1 MKPLSLES
9 NFLGIGVSATQIGG
23 ATVVRLFNTSAS
35 TGTVQVLENDAENNY
50 WGPVVGSITI
60 PAGEVV
66 YIQKKSEEWLSG
78 DSVVNYTQV
87 AYSHMM
93 SFTSYASSGGG
104 GGIVTQNLVLNL
116 DAGDNSSYGGSG
128 TTWTDLSGQGNNGTL
143 VNGVA
148 YSSDNSGYLIF
159 DGNDDKVTLPVGSD
173 FAYGTGDFTVE
184 MWFNVTGTSPQ
195 QYGERLFC
203 QTQGGTNYFV
213 ISASRGSPVVKKP
226 VFTYGASGT
235 GTHIVSS
242 TAYTEGT
249 WHHLIIT
256 RNGTTATLYLDN
268 SSVATATVSLDFN
281 NTTYVP
287 TIGAFTHSDSLNLD
301 GKISIVRVYKGKG
314 FSSSDVTQNRDAVKS
329 RYGY

>member
-1 MKPLSLES
+1 MKILDTENS
-9 NFLGIGVSATQIGG
+9 FIGLGVTASQISG
-23 ATVVRLFNTSAS
+23 ATVVRLVNTSENS
-35 TGTVQVLENDAENNY
+35 GTVQVMEDIG
-50 WGPVVGSITI
+50 GPVIGSITI

-78 DSVVNYTQV
+78 DSFVNYTQV

-93 SFTSYASSGGG
+93 SYASYGSSGGG
-104 GGIVTQNLVLNL
+104 GGSGIVTQNLVLNL
-116 DAGDNSSYGGSG
+116 DAGNNSSYGGSG

-143 VNGVA
+143 VNGVS
-148 YSSDNSGYLIF
+148 YSSTDGGYLIF

-173 FAYGTGDFTVE
+173 CAYGTGDFTVE

-226 VFTYGASGT
+226 VFTYTASGT
-235 GTHIVSS
+235 GTHIVSVQS
-242 TAYTEGT
+242 YTEDN
-249 WHHLIIT
+249 WYHLVVT
-256 RNGTTATLYLDN
+256 RNGTTLTMYLNN
-268 SSVATATVSLDFN
+268 SVVASGTVTLDFN

-287 TIGAFTHSDSLNLD
+287 TIGAFTHSDQLNLD

-314 FSSSDVTQNRDAVKS
+314 FSSSDVTQNFDAVKS